1 MADNA
6 QLGFVVVLKKEL
18 KTSFSECVKG
28 DCWENVVRMQR
39 WFHNSWRS
47 RAGRWEKSSQRAIF
61 PNGWVFLQA
70 GLNYENF
77 LLAKN

>member
-1 MADNA
+1 MAYNA

-47 RAGRWEKSSQRAIF
+47 RVGRWEKSSQRAIF
-61 PNGWVFLQA
+61 PNVWVFLQA
-70 GLNYENF
+70 G
-77 LLAKN
+77 